1 MDLLL
6 AHGYFLAED
15 AHELQ
20 VMKPYPPLGILYITA
35 YLKSCGF
42 DVEVFDSTFQTMAD
56 FDKTLDARR
65 PAIIGLYCNL
75 MTKFNVLTMIQKA
88 KLTGA
93 LVVLGGPEPPYY
105 AEEYLQSGADVIVIG
120 EGEHALEE
128 LIPALA
134 KGGPNVLHHI
144 AGIAF
149 RDSEGKT
156 VKTAPRP
163 MIPELDSLPPPDR
176 TAIDLNTYIDSWRE
190 HHGMGMV
197 SLITARGCP
206 YKCNWCSHSV
216 YGHTHRR
223 HSPQR
228 VASEV
233 EHLIETYTPDQLWY
247 ADDVFTIKHSWFFE
261 YAAELKQR
269 NIHVPFEC
277 ISRADRMN
285 DKIVETLAEMGCF
298 RLWIGSESGSQR
310 ILDGMERGVQVERV
324 QEMTHKLQRQ
334 GIEVGMFIM
343 LGYEDEEE
351 QDIAATIAH
360 LKESNPDIF
369 LTTVAY
375 PIRGT
380 KYYERVSN
388 RIVARNGWEAR
399 TDRDLS
405 VAGRHSRRYYEAA
418 IRWMVGSVDLHK
430 RWHNGPRQ
438 PRQLMRAAANIA
450 RGRLTMSLSRNEVE
464 RLPL

>member
-1 MDLLL
+1 
-6 AHGYFLAED
+6 
-15 AHELQ
+15 
-20 VMKPYPPLGILYITA
+20 MKPYPPLGILYISA
-35 YLKSCGF
+35 YLKSSGF

-56 FDKTLDARR
+56 FDRTLDEMK
-65 PAIIGLYCNL
+65 PAILGLYCNL
-75 MTKFNVLTMIQKA
+75 MTKFNVLAMIQMA
-88 KLTGA
+88 KHSGA
-93 LVVLGGPEPPYY
+93 HVVLGGPEPPYY
-105 AEEYLQSGADVIVIG
+105 AEEYLQRGADVIVIG
-120 EGEHALEE
+120 EGEQALGE
-128 LIPALA
+128 LIPALGMA
-134 KGGPNVLHHI
+134 GPHKLYQV

-149 RDSEGKT
+149 RDSDGKT
-156 VKTAPRP
+156 VKTHPRP

-176 TAIDLNTYIDSWRE
+176 AAIDLNAYIDTWRE
-190 HHGMGMV
+190 HHGMGSA

-223 HSPQR
+223 HSPKR
-228 VASEV
+228 IASEV
-233 EHLIETYTPDQLWY
+233 EHLIETYAPDQLWY

-269 NIHVPFEC
+269 NIHLPFEC

-285 DKIVETLAEMGCF
+285 DKVVETLAEMGCY

-324 QEMTHKLQRQ
+324 QEMTHKLQSQ

-343 LGYEDEEE
+343 LGYEEEEE

-360 LKESNPDIF
+360 LKNANPDIF

-388 RIVARNGWEAR
+388 KVISFKDWDER

-418 IRWMVGSVDLHK
+418 IRWMVGSVNLQK
-430 RWHNGPRQ
+430 QWARSPRK
-438 PRQLMRAAANIA
+438 PFSIAKSTLNIL
-450 RGRLTMSLSRNEVE
+450 RGRVGMRLSRHEVE
-464 RLPL
+464 RLSVAGTPNA